1 LNNSS
6 SGCWIE
12 ADVAAITR
20 CLLIATLLT
29 STPLSSIAR
38 AELPAEEIGRVEILP
53 EPFSDTWFWASDPVL
68 ERVALVD
75 FASNRVLGSVD
86 GGWGITAPLFP
97 QRNSQEFYVPETHYS
112 RGSRGE
118 RTDVVTIYESRTL
131 SPVGEVIIPPK
142 RAHNALPNAN
152 ASLTDDEQFLAVF
165 NMTPAQSISIV
176 DVRNRRFVAEIP
188 TPGCSLTYA
197 AGERR
202 IMMFCADGALLFVS
216 LNPDGTLRETLR
228 TERLFDPQKDPL
240 TEKGVRAGNTW
251 YFVSFE
257 GYLYSVDIGQAPGDA
272 ALFAPPWSLVD
283 DEERA
288 DRWRI
293 GGRQLLAIHEASD
306 TAFVLMHQGDIDTH
320 KTGGTH
326 VWTFDISA
334 QRKTG
339 EHALVSPGFTFSG
352 VPTEFGTEWVWPFN
366 RLYDVMT
373 GFSLQEPM
381 ARPDAIVVTQG
392 EQPTLLLGG
401 QVSGMVALYDAIG
414 MTFSRRVTTG
424 NYSNL
429 ALQLPGWGSI
439 K

>member
-1 LNNSS
+1 
-6 SGCWIE
+6 
-12 ADVAAITR
+12 VAR
-20 CLLIATLLT
+20 LRRWLLAPALL
-29 STPLSSIAR
+29 LAALAR
-38 AELPAEEIGRVEILP
+38 AEVPAEAIGRVETLP
-53 EPFSDTWFWASDPVL
+53 EPFSATWFWASDPVL

-75 FASNRVLGSVD
+75 FAGNRVLGSVD
-86 GGWGITAPLFP
+86 GGWGITVPLFP
-97 QRNSQEFYVPETHYS
+97 AGNAQEFYVPETHYS

-118 RTDVVTIYESRTL
+118 RTDVVTIYQSRTL
-131 SPVGEVIIPPK
+131 SPVAEVIIPPK

-152 ASLTDDEQFLAVF
+152 ATLTDDGQFLAVF

-176 DVRNRRFVAEIP
+176 DVRGRRFVAEIP

-216 LNPDGTLRETLR
+216 LAPDGTLQQTQR
-228 TERLFDPQKDPL
+228 TAPFFDPQKDPL
-240 TEKGVRAGNTW
+240 TEKGVRAGSTW

-257 GYLYSVDIGQAPGDA
+257 GHLYSVDVGRAPGDA
-272 ALFAPPWSLVD
+272 AMFAPPWSLVS

-293 GGRQLLAIHEASD
+293 GGRQLLAIHAPSN
-306 TAFVLMHQGDIDTH
+306 TAYVLMHQGDIDSH

-326 VWTFDISA
+326 IWTFDLA
-334 QRKTG
+334 TRRKTG

-352 VPTEFGTEWVWPFN
+352 VPTEFGADWAWPFN
-366 RLYDVMT
+366 QLYTVMT

-381 ARPDAIVVTQG
+381 ARPDAIVVSQG
-392 EQPTLLLGG
+392 AKPTLLLGG
-401 QVSGMVALYDAIG
+401 QFSGMVAVYDAAD
-414 MTFSRRVTTG
+414 MTFRRRVTTG

-429 ALQLPGWGSI
+429 ALQFPGWGAGQ
-439 K
+439 

>member
-1 LNNSS
+1 
-6 SGCWIE
+6 
-12 ADVAAITR
+12 VAAPGRYLFTGA
-20 CLLIATLLT
+20 LLLAIV
-29 STPLSSIAR
+29 AR
-38 AELPAEEIGRVEILP
+38 AEVPAEEIGRSEVLP
-53 EPFSDTWFWASDPVL
+53 EPFSNTWFWASDPVL

-75 FASNRVLGSVD
+75 FAGNRVLGSVD

-97 QRNSQEFYVPETHYS
+97 QRSSQEFYVPETHYS

-118 RTDVVTIYESRTL
+118 RTDVVTIYESKTL
-131 SPVGEVIIPPK
+131 SPVAEVIIPPK

-152 ASLTDDEQFLAVF
+152 AALTDDEQFLAVF

-176 DVRNRRFVAEIP
+176 DVRNRRFVEEIP

-216 LNPDGTLRETLR
+216 LNEDGTLRETQR

-257 GYLYSVDIGQAPGDA
+257 SNLYSVDISQQPDNA
-272 ALFAPPWSLVD
+272 AAMFAPAWSLVG

-293 GGRQLLAIHEASD
+293 GGRQLLAIHAPSN
-306 TAFVLMHQGDIDTH
+306 TAFVLMHQGGVDSH

-326 VWTFDISA
+326 AWTFDLA
-334 QRKTG
+334 TQKKTG
-339 EHALVSPGFTFSG
+339 EYALVSPGFTFSG
-352 VPTEFGTEWVWPFN
+352 VPTEFGADWVWPFN
-366 RLYDVMT
+366 GLYNFLT
-373 GFSLQEPM
+373 GFSLQEPL

-392 EQPTLLLGG
+392 DKPTLLLGG
-401 QVSGMVALYDAIG
+401 QVSGMVALYDATD
-414 MTFSRRVTTG
+414 MTFQRRVTTG

-429 ALQLPGWGSI
+429 ALLFPGWGAAQ
-439 K
+439 

>member
-1 LNNSS
+1 MRYLLASFVLLAAFAR
-6 SGCWIE
+6 
-12 ADVAAITR
+12 ADV
-20 CLLIATLLT
+20 
-29 STPLSSIAR
+29 
-38 AELPAEEIGRVEILP
+38 PAEEIGRTETLP
-53 EPFSDTWFWASDPVL
+53 EPFSATWFWASDPVL

-75 FASNRVLGSVD
+75 FASNKVLGSVD

-97 QRNSQEFYVPETHYS
+97 ARNHREFYVPESYYS

-118 RTDVVTIYESRTL
+118 RTDLVAIYESTTL
-131 SPVGEVIIPPK
+131 SPVAEVIIPPK

-152 ASLTDDEQFLAVF
+152 AALTDDEQFLAVF

-176 DVRNRRFVAEIP
+176 DVHNRRFVAEIP

-216 LNPDGTLRETLR
+216 LNPDGTLRESQR
-228 TERLFDPQKDPL
+228 TERFFDPQKDPL
-240 TEKGVRAGNTW
+240 TEKGVRAGNIW

-257 GYLYSVDIGQAPGDA
+257 GHLYSVDVSRQPGDTA
-272 ALFAPPWSLVD
+272 AMFAPPWSLVD

-293 GGRQLLAIHEASD
+293 GGRQLLAVHEASG

-326 VWTFDISA
+326 IWTFDVA
-334 QRKTG
+334 AHRKTG

-352 VPTEFGTEWVWPFN
+352 VPTEFGTDWVWPFN
-366 RLYDVMT
+366 QLYTVMT
-373 GFSLQEPM
+373 GFSLQEPQ

-392 EQPTLLLGG
+392 ENPTLLLGG
-401 QVSGMVALYDAIG
+401 QFSGMVALYNASD
-414 MTFSRRVTTG
+414 MTFLRRVTTG

-429 ALQLPGWGSI
+429 VLQLPGWGVGQ
-439 K
+439 